1 MIIQFQEYLTL
12 KNIFLYFN
20 YGVIPFWLMMILIP
34 NSRIT
39 KILVNS
45 VIIPLILAITYV
57 YVIYKT
63 ILLDES
69 LLQIFQLYSNLDSLY
84 TLFSIES
91 FLLVFWLHFLAL
103 NLFLGSWIASDGVKY
118 GMPRGL
124 VFFPLIL
131 VYFTGPVGLVLYWF
145 FRIFYS
151 KKLALHD

>member
-1 MIIQFQEYLTL
+1 MIIQFQEYLTF
-12 KNIFLYFN
+12 KSIFLYFN
-20 YGVIPFWLMMILIP
+20 YGVIPFWLMMVLIP
-34 NSRIT
+34 NWKIT

-45 VIIPLILAITYV
+45 VIIPLILAIAYV

-69 LLQIFQLYSNLDSLY
+69 LLQIFQLYLNLDNLY

-103 NLFLGSWIASDGVKY
+103 NIFLGSWISSDGIKY

-131 VYFTGPVGLVLYWF
+131 VYFAGPVGLVLYWF
-145 FRIFYS
+145 FRIFYA
-151 KKLALHD
+151 KKINLHD

>member
-91 FLLVFWLHFLAL
+91 FLLIFWLHFLAL
-103 NLFLGSWIASDGVKY
+103 NLFLGSWIASDAVKY

-145 FRIFYS
+145 FRIFYA
-151 KKLALHD
+151 KKISFYD

>member
-69 LLQIFQLYSNLDSLY
+69 LLQIFQ
-84 TLFSIES
+84 
-91 FLLVFWLHFLAL
+91 
-103 NLFLGSWIASDGVKY
+103 
-118 GMPRGL
+118 
-124 VFFPLIL
+124 
-131 VYFTGPVGLVLYWF
+131 
-145 FRIFYS
+145 
-151 KKLALHD
+151 

>member
-118 GMPRGL
+118 GVPRGL
-124 VFFPLIL
+124 IFFPLIL
-131 VYFTGPVGLVLYWF
+131 VYFTGPVGLVLYWL
-145 FRIFYS
+145 FRIFYA
-151 KKLALHD
+151 KKINFYD

>member
-57 YVIYKT
+57 YVIYET

-103 NLFLGSWIASDGVKY
+103 NLFLGSWIASDSVKY

-145 FRIFYS
+145 FRIFYA
-151 KKLALHD
+151 KKISFYD